1 MGETME
7 KSRRILQK
15 AKREEAFIQR
25 LFFIFSLISIFTTL
39 GIIGMLLGESFLFFR
54 KVSIV
59 DFFTDTQWTPLFY
72 EKHFGVLPLLCGTFL
87 TTGIAMLVAAP
98 LGILIA
104 IFLSEY
110 ASPRVRRLCKPILEI
125 LAGVPTVVYGYFA
138 LLFVTPLLKRFIPS
152 IAGFNALSPGIVMGI
167 MILPLVSSLSEDAM
181 HAVPQSLREA
191 GYALGST
198 KFEVSTKIVFPA
210 AFSGITAS
218 LILALSRAIG
228 ETMLVTIAAGQMPQL
243 TLNPLVPIMTMTAF
257 IAQVSLGDVPA
268 GTLEYQTIFAVGLLL
283 FLFTLILNVLA
294 RKLRQRFQEVYR

>member
-1 MGETME
+1 MVPQE
-7 KSRRILQK
+7 KRVLLR
-15 AKREEAFIQR
+15 AKREEALVR
-25 LFFIFSLISIFTTL
+25 RVFFVFSLVSVLTTL
-39 GIIGMLLGESFLFFR
+39 GIIGVLFFEYVHFFQR
-54 KVSIV
+54 VSPIA
-59 DFFTDTQWTPLFY
+59 FLTDTQWTPLFY
-72 EKHFGVLPLLCGTFL
+72 DKHFGILPLLCGTFL
-87 TTGIAMLVAAP
+87 TTGIAILVAAP

-110 ASPRVRRLCKPILEI
+110 ASPRVRRLCKPILEV

-138 LLFVTPLLKRFIPS
+138 LLFVTPLLKRIIPS
-152 IAGFNALSPGIVMGI
+152 ISGFNALSPGIVMGI

-181 HAVPQSLREA
+181 HAVPHSLREA

-243 TLNPLVPIMTMTAF
+243 TLNPLVPIMTMTAY

-268 GTLEYQTIFAVGLLL
+268 GTLEYQTIFAVGLVL
-283 FLFTLILNVLA
+283 FLLTLALNVFA
-294 RKLRQRFQEVYR
+294 RKLRERFREVYQ

>member
-1 MGETME
+1 MD
-7 KSRRILQK
+7 KSHRALKK
-15 AKREEAFIQR
+15 AQREEAFVSR
-25 LFFIFSLISIFTTL
+25 LFFAFSLVSIFTTL

-54 KVSIV
+54 KVNPAR
-59 DFFTDTQWTPLFY
+59 FFTDTQWTPLFY
-72 EKHFGVLPLLCGTFL
+72 EKHFGILPLLCGTLL
-87 TTGIAMLVAAP
+87 TTGIAILVAAP

-110 ASPRVRRLCKPILEI
+110 ASPGIRRICKPILEI

-152 IAGFNALSPGIVMGI
+152 LSGFNALSPGIVMGI

-210 AFSGITAS
+210 AFSGVTAS

-268 GTLEYQTIFAVGLLL
+268 GTLEYQTIFAVGLVL
-283 FLFTLILNVLA
+283 FLFTLVLNVLA